1 MDFKYLILNITEEIY
16 FVLKSIIIFYME
28 NILYNMVKVTI
39 IGSTGII
46 GKNVAFTL
54 AREDT
59 VDEIVMFSR
68 PESIDKAKGE
78 TYDMYDA
85 LAAWDIDCKLTPSCD
100 YEDIAGSAIV
110 LIAAGTH
117 RKEGRKRLDLAR
129 TNSDIVYK
137 YAKKVAHYAPDSI
150 ILVATNPV
158 DVMTAVAYSASGFKK
173 NKVFGIG
180 NHLDSLRLKNY
191 FSRHIDINSSE
202 VHTRVIGEH
211 GDHMVPLLSS
221 TTIGG
226 IPLRY
231 FCERVDMDIN
241 GLVSRLKSA
250 GNTIIS
256 KKGATEYGP
265 AFAISNLIST
275 IITDSHKILTI
286 STYLEGEIEGVEG
299 VCLGVPA
306 IITKKGIAMIVP
318 ITMDDIEK
326 KEFLEAARVVKE
338 ATDDV
343 FEHLGLQ

>member
-1 MDFKYLILNITEEIY
+1 
-16 FVLKSIIIFYME
+16 
-28 NILYNMVKVTI
+28 MVKVTI

-54 AREDT
+54 AREET

-68 PESIDKAKGE
+68 PQSLEKAKGE

-85 LAAWDIDCKLTPSCD
+85 LAARDIDCKLTPSAD
-100 YEDIAGSAIV
+100 FEDLAGSHIV
-110 LIAAGTH
+110 LITAGVH
-117 RKEGRKRLDLAR
+117 REKGMKRLDLAS
-129 TNSDIVYK
+129 TNAEIVSY
-137 YAKKVAHYAPDSI
+137 YAKKIAEYSPDSI

-158 DVMTAVAYSASGFKK
+158 DVMTTVALKASGLKK
-173 NKVFGIG
+173 SKVIGVG

-191 FSRHIDINSSE
+191 FSRQIDINSSE

-226 IPLRY
+226 IPLKY
-231 FCERVDMDIN
+231 FITYVEIDIKRLVD
-241 GLVSRLKSA
+241 RLKTA

-275 IITDSHKILTI
+275 IITDTHKVLTV
-286 STYLEGEIEGVEG
+286 SNYLEGEIEDVED
-299 VCLGVPA
+299 VSLGVPA
-306 IITKKGIAMIVP
+306 VINKKGIAMIVP
-318 ITMDDIEK
+318 IHMDNLEK
-326 KEFLEAARVVKE
+326 EEFLKAADTVRDATKE
-338 ATDDV
+338 VLT
-343 FEHLGLQ
+343 HLEL

>member
-1 MDFKYLILNITEEIY
+1 
-16 FVLKSIIIFYME
+16 
-28 NILYNMVKVTI
+28 MVKVSI

-68 PESIDKAKGE
+68 PESVEKAKGE

-85 LAAWDIDCKLTPSCD
+85 LAARDIDCRLTPSCD
-100 YEDIAGSAIV
+100 FSDITGSAIV
-110 LIAAGTH
+110 LI
-117 RKEGRKRLDLAR
+117 
-129 TNSDIVYK
+129 
-137 YAKKVAHYAPDSI
+137 SI

-158 DVMTAVAYSASGFKK
+158 DVMTTVALKASGFKK
-173 NKVFGIG
+173 SKVIGVG

-191 FSRHIDINSSE
+191 FSRQIDINSSE

-226 IPLRY
+226 IPLKY
-231 FCERVDMDIN
+231 FVEYVDLDITA
-241 GLVSRLKSA
+241 LVEQLRRA

-265 AFAISNLIST
+265 AFAISNLMST
-275 IITDSHKILTI
+275 ILTDSHRVLTV
-286 STYLEGEIEGVEG
+286 SSYLDGEIERVED
-299 VCLGVPA
+299 VSLGVPA
-306 IITKKGIAMIVP
+306 VITKRGVAMIVP
-318 ITMDDIEK
+318 IHMNDIEK
-326 KEFLEAARVVKE
+326 KEFFEAARTVRD
-338 ATDDV
+338 ATYEVLENLDI
-343 FEHLGLQ
+343 

>member
-1 MDFKYLILNITEEIY
+1 
-16 FVLKSIIIFYME
+16 
-28 NILYNMVKVTI
+28 MVKVSI

-68 PESIDKAKGE
+68 PESLDKAKGE

-85 LAAWDIDCKLTPSCD
+85 LAARDIDCRLTPSCD
-100 YEDIAGSAIV
+100 FNDITGSAIV
-110 LIAAGTH
+110 LIAAGIH
-117 RKEGRKRLDLAR
+117 REKGMKRLELAIP
-129 TNSDIVYK
+129 NAEIVSY
-137 YAKKVAHYAPDSI
+137 YSKKIAEYSPDSI

-158 DVMTAVAYSASGFKK
+158 DVMTTIALKASGFKK
-173 NKVFGIG
+173 SKVIGVG

-191 FSRHIDINSSE
+191 FSRQIDINSSE

-226 IPLRY
+226 IPLKY
-231 FCERVDMDIN
+231 FVEYVDLDISA
-241 GLVSRLKSA
+241 LVEQLRSA

-265 AFAISNLIST
+265 AFAISNLMST
-275 IITDSHKILTI
+275 ILTDSHRVLTV
-286 STYLEGEIEGVEG
+286 SSYLDGEIEMVED
-299 VCLGVPA
+299 VSLGVPA
-306 IITKKGIAMIVP
+306 VISKRGVAMIVP
-318 ITMDDIEK
+318 IHMNDIEK
-326 KEFLEAARVVKE
+326 KEFFEAARTVRD
-338 ATDDV
+338 ATYDV
-343 FEHLGLQ
+343 LNNLEI

>member
-1 MDFKYLILNITEEIY
+1 
-16 FVLKSIIIFYME
+16 
-28 NILYNMVKVTI
+28 MVKVSI
-39 IGSTGII
+39 LGSTGII

-68 PESIDKAKGE
+68 PQSLEKAKGE

-85 LAAWDIDCKLTPSCD
+85 LAARDIDCKLTPTCD
-100 YEDIAGSAIV
+100 FNDISGSDIV
-110 LIAAGTH
+110 LIAAGIH
-117 RKEGRKRLDLAR
+117 REKGMKRLDLAVP
-129 TNSDIVYK
+129 NAKIVDC
-137 YAKKVAHYAPDSI
+137 YAKKIAEYAPDSI

-158 DVMTAVAYSASGFKK
+158 DVMTTIALKASGFKK
-173 NKVFGIG
+173 SKVIGVG

-191 FSRHIDINSSE
+191 FSRQININSSE

-226 IPLRY
+226 IPLKY
-231 FCERVDMDIN
+231 FVEYVELD
-241 GLVSRLKSA
+241 VKSLIQQLRNA

-275 IITDSHKILTI
+275 IITDTHRVLTV
-286 STYLEGEIEGVEG
+286 SCYLDGEIENVED
-299 VCLGVPA
+299 VSLGVPA
-306 IITKKGIAMIVP
+306 VISKNGIAMIVP
-318 ITMDDIEK
+318 IHMNDYEK
-326 KEFLEAARVVKE
+326 KKFYEAATTVRD
-338 ATDDV
+338 ATVEVEENLD
-343 FEHLGLQ
+343 L

>member
-1 MDFKYLILNITEEIY
+1 
-16 FVLKSIIIFYME
+16 
-28 NILYNMVKVTI
+28 MVKVSI

-68 PESIDKAKGE
+68 PKSLDKAKGE

-85 LAAWDIDCKLTPSCD
+85 LAARDIDCRLTPSSD
-100 YEDIAGSAIV
+100 FNDLAGSAIV
-110 LIAAGTH
+110 LIAAGTP
-117 RKEGRKRLDLAR
+117 RKKGMKRLDLAIP
-129 TNSDIVYK
+129 NANIVSFYSEK
-137 YAKKVAHYAPDSI
+137 IAEYSPDSI

-158 DVMTAVAYSASGFKK
+158 DVMTTIALKASGFKK
-173 NKVFGIG
+173 SKVIGVG

-191 FSRHIDINSSE
+191 FSRQIDINSSE

-226 IPLRY
+226 IPLKY
-231 FCERVDMDIN
+231 FVEYVDLDIT
-241 GLVSRLKSA
+241 GLVERLRRA

-265 AFAISNLIST
+265 AFAISNLMST
-275 IITDSHKILTI
+275 ILTDSHRVLTV
-286 STYLEGEIEGVEG
+286 SSYLDAEIERVED
-299 VCLGVPA
+299 VSLGVPA
-306 IITKKGIAMIVP
+306 VITKRGVAMIVP
-318 ITMDDIEK
+318 IHMNDIEK
-326 KEFLEAARVVKE
+326 KEFLKAADTVRDATKE
-338 ATDDV
+338 VLT
-343 FEHLGLQ
+343 HLEL

>member
-1 MDFKYLILNITEEIY
+1 
-16 FVLKSIIIFYME
+16 
-28 NILYNMVKVTI
+28 MVKVSI

-68 PESIDKAKGE
+68 PQSLDKAKGE

-85 LAAWDIDCKLTPSCD
+85 LAARDIDCRLTPSSD
-100 YEDIAGSAIV
+100 FNDLAGSAIV
-110 LIAAGTH
+110 LIAAGTP
-117 RKEGRKRLDLAR
+117 RKKGMKRLDLAIP
-129 TNSDIVYK
+129 NANIVSFYSEK
-137 YAKKVAHYAPDSI
+137 IAEYSPDSI

-158 DVMTAVAYSASGFKK
+158 DVMTTIALKSSGFKK
-173 NKVFGIG
+173 SKVIGVG

-191 FSRHIDINSSE
+191 FSRQIDINSSE

-226 IPLRY
+226 IPLKY
-231 FCERVDMDIN
+231 FVEYVDLDIT
-241 GLVSRLKSA
+241 GLVERLRRA

-265 AFAISNLIST
+265 AFAISNLMST
-275 IITDSHKILTI
+275 ILTDSHRVLTV
-286 STYLEGEIEGVEG
+286 SSYLDAEIERVED
-299 VCLGVPA
+299 VSLGVPA
-306 IITKKGIAMIVP
+306 VITKRGVAMIVP
-318 ITMDDIEK
+318 IHMNDIEK
-326 KEFLEAARVVKE
+326 KEFLKAADTVRDATKE
-338 ATDDV
+338 VLT
-343 FEHLGLQ
+343 HLEL